1 MADAGIEIFLF
12 GLTDFPPELFNGF
25 KNIKV
30 DSLNLKLSDSE
41 IEYSKLSKFR
51 YLRVIPHIKKIIK
64 TWKPDL
70 IHAHYASSYGL
81 IGVLLNFHPL
91 IISVWGTDILEFPKL
106 SFFSKSLLKLILSKS
121 DKLLS
126 TSSYMAAEASAYT
139 NKKFVITPFGVD
151 TQLFQK
157 TKVKSLFDD
166 NSVVIGTVK
175 NLEKVYGID
184 TLLKSFQLLKVRNNS
199 ISLKLLI
206 VGSGTYEK
214 DLRQLATDLKIEDDT
229 VFTGMIANDKVH
241 EYYSMMNAAVFLSNR
256 ESFGVSI
263 LEAQSCNIPVV
274 ASNVGGFREII
285 VNNETGVLV
294 PPNDYESAADAIE
307 KIIFNAE
314 FSQNITANARKI
326 VTEKFNFHNSVYQ
339 MIDIYNNLLSGKE
352 Y

>member
-1 MADAGIEIFLF
+1 MAESGIEIFLF
-12 GLTDFPPELFNGF
+12 GLTDFPPDLFSGF

-41 IEYSKLSKFR
+41 VEHSKLSKFR
-51 YLRVIPHIKKIIK
+51 YLRVIPRIKKIIK
-64 TWKPDL
+64 TWRPDL

-91 IISVWGTDILEFPKL
+91 ITSVWGTDILEFPKL
-106 SFFSKSLLKLILSKS
+106 SFLSKSLLKFVLLRS

-126 TSSYMAAEASAYT
+126 TSAYMAAEAAAYT
-139 NKKFVITPFGVD
+139 NKKFVITPFGID
-151 TQLFQK
+151 TELFQK
-157 TKVKSLFDD
+157 TKVNSLFNN

-184 TLLKSFQLLKVRNNS
+184 TLLKSFHLLKEKNKS
-199 ISLKLLI
+199 LSLKLLI

-214 DLRQLATDLKIEDDT
+214 ELRKLAADLKIESDT
-229 VFTGMIANDKVH
+229 IFTGMISNDKVY
-241 EYYSMMNAAVFLSNR
+241 EYYSMMDVAVFLSNR
-256 ESFGVSI
+256 ESFGVSV

-274 ASNVGGFREII
+274 ASNIGGFSEII

-294 PPNDYESAADAIE
+294 PPNDSESAAAAIE
-307 KIIFNAE
+307 KIIFNSN
-314 FSQNITANARKI
+314 FSEKITGKARKI
-326 VTEKFNFHNSVYQ
+326 VIDRFNFNKSVKQ
-339 MIDIYNNLLSGKE
+339 MINIYNNILSGKE